1 MPRLYQNQQLENARN
16 RIRDLPERPPKPK
29 AIPLSQLVKELRDE
43 IDAAVKRNNDLTHIV
58 EVLREVDVE
67 ITETT
72 LRSYLRMPRKP
83 ATGTPRA
90 KPRKAVVAPP
100 PAKARKIAVAPT
112 PAKTG
117 TKAVPMPSAE
127 DL

>member
-1 MPRLYQNQQLENARN
+1 MPRLYQSQQLETARS
-16 RIRDLPERPPKPK
+16 RIRELPERPPKPK

-43 IDAAVKRNNDLTHIV
+43 IDAAVKRNNDLTQIV
-58 EVLREVDVE
+58 EVLREVNVE

-72 LRSYLRMPRKP
+72 LRSYLRKPRKP

-90 KPRKAVVAPP
+90 KPRKAGGMAP
-100 PAKARKIAVAPT
+100 VT
-112 PAKTG
+112 KTA

>member
-1 MPRLYQNQQLENARN
+1 
-16 RIRDLPERPPKPK
+16 
-29 AIPLSQLVKELRDE
+29 LSQLVKELRDE
-43 IDAAVKRNNDLTHIV
+43 MDAAVKRNNGLTHIV

-72 LRSYLRMPRKP
+72 LRSYLRKPRKP

-90 KPRKAVVAPP
+90 TPRKA
-100 PAKARKIAVAPT
+100 AVAKP